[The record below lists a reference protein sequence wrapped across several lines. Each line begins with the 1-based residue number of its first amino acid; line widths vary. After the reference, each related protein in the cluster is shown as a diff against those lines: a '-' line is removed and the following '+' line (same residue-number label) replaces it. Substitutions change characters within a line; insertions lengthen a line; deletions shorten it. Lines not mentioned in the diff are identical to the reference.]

1 MHESEFLE
9 QPDRQPTDIELPPF
23 VAVGGCSLVGMMVV
37 VPAFAVGDQTD
48 QPVVA
53 AVVLG
58 LVVSVSPDMG
68 HGVDAP
74 GDVPVENRSDEYSPY
89 EQARCEL
96 DAAPEVSRHEPTDDK
111 ADDRIEGCDGKIDLE
126 PIPMA
131 FELQVERVF

>member
-1 MHESEFLE
+1 M
-9 QPDRQPTDIELPPF
+9 
-23 VAVGGCSLVGMMVV
+23 VVV

-53 AVVLG
+53 TVVLG

-68 HGVDAP
+68 HGIDAP
-74 GDVPVENRSDEYSPY
+74 GDVPVENRSDEYSPD

-96 DAAPEVSRHEPTDDK
+96 DAAPKVSRHEPTDDK

-126 PIPMA
+126 PIPLTLE
-131 FELQVERVF
+131 FQVERVFQEISGESLVVFDVGEISVLKHQPTEVPP